1 MLDCFMFFGAPF
13 EICDPTLV
21 HSEGLLRGPT
31 PGARPVW
38 LTPFFSQ
45 PSVLPRPQ
53 LLSFD
58 NHLDCLCLEASFRLP
73 VAALFYPR
81 PLRGVLFP
89 SLFCRVRQLI
99 SLFLNS
105 FRTLCQKHR
114 GVRQLFFTPRR
125 LPPTE
130 RPISDWL
137 GSGSCHFP
145 GFSAFHLYPSL
156 AQRKIRDSE

>member
-58 NHLDCLCLEASFRLP
+58 NHLDCLCLVLVFFTSAVSLFSTPVLFEGCSFQCSFAVRGNSSPYFSTAS
-73 VAALFYPR
+73 ALFTKTPGCTPSR
-81 PLRGVLFP
+81 TFLRPSPASPLRRYTIE
-89 SLFCRVRQLI
+89 SAA
-99 SLFLNS
+99 
-105 FRTLCQKHR
+105 
-114 GVRQLFFTPRR
+114 PRH
-125 LPPTE
+125 
-130 RPISDWL
+130 S
-137 GSGSCHFP
+137 
-145 GFSAFHLYPSL
+145 
-156 AQRKIRDSE
+156 RDSSPRLS